1 MPADLIPAEQGAL
14 SAAHVGPDLTRRSL
28 PDEMQLIRELATD
41 DRVSVEKLAALMQLH
56 ERAEARDAEKQFNA
70 AFRAASME
78 MPKIEKR
85 GLIDMGGKG
94 SMKFA
99 KYEDVDNVVRA
110 VEIKHGFTRS
120 FLSEPCP
127 GGILITCKL
136 SHAAGHSERSTRQ
149 MPSDTGAGR
158 NAMQAIGSASS
169 YAKRYL
175 TLDVWN
181 IVTGGADDDANSA
194 DPISE
199 DQARGIRDMLDF
211 LALEPLDLARFWKL
225 AESKTVEAIQL
236 KNYKEVYEALRKSV
250 EKREKGGL
258 K

>member
-14 SAAHVGPDLTRRSL
+14 QLRDDMSVQRQPTPMEMIAA
-28 PDEMQLIRELATD
+28 I
-41 DRVSVEKLAALMQLH
+41 
-56 ERAEARDAEKQFNA
+56 ARDPSIPIDRISALVGLQERMEEREAERLFNA

-99 KYEDVDNVVRA
+99 KYEDVDKVVRA

-181 IVTGGADDDANSA
+181 IVTGGADDDGNSA
-194 DPISE
+194 DPITQE
-199 DQARGIRDMLDF
+199 QMHDLDQWLKY
-211 LALEPLDLARFWKL
+211 LALEPGRLAKVWAWIGPPAVSVATVQRGQFDKL
-225 AESKTVEAIQL
+225 AKYL
-236 KNYKEVYEALRKSV
+236 KGLIHAME
-250 EKREKGGL
+250 GG
-258 K
+258 KK

>member
-1 MPADLIPAEQGAL
+1 MPADLIPADSGTLQ
-14 SAAHVGPDLTRRSL
+14 RIL

-41 DRVSVEKLAALMQLH
+41 ERVSVEKLAALMQLH

-78 MPKIEKR
+78 MPRIEKR

-99 KYEDVDNVVRA
+99 RYEDVDKVVRA

-120 FLSEPCP
+120 FLSEPCA
-127 GGILITCKL
+127 GGILMTCKL

-149 MPSDTGAGR
+149 MPADTGAGR

-194 DPISE
+194 DPITQE
-199 DQARGIRDMLDF
+199 QAWGVRDMLDT
-211 LALEPLDLARFWKL
+211 LAMTPPRLAKFWAWAEATAPENIQRRNYERIHAEL
-225 AESKTVEAIQL
+225 AKQL
-236 KNYKEVYEALRKSV
+236 KAVGR
-250 EKREKGGL
+250 
-258 K
+258 

>member
-1 MPADLIPAEQGAL
+1 MPAELIPAE
-14 SAAHVGPDLTRRSL
+14 SVGTLQRIL

-41 DRVSVEKLAALMQLH
+41 ERVSVEKLAALMALH

-78 MPKIEKR
+78 MPRVEKKGVIR
-85 GLIDMGGKG
+85 MVKDGVDKG
-94 SMKFA
+94 SLPFA
-99 KYEDVDNVVRA
+99 RYEDVDKVVRA

-120 FLSEPCP
+120 FLSEPAA

-136 SHAAGHSERSTRQ
+136 SHSAGHSERSTRQ
-149 MPSDTGAGR
+149 MPPDPGPGR

-181 IVTGGADDDANSA
+181 IVTGGADDDGNSA
-194 DPISE
+194 DPISDE
-199 DQARGIRDMLDF
+199 QAMGIRDMIDG
-211 LALEPLDLARFWKL
+211 LAMTPPRLSKFWAWAEATSPENIQRRNYDRIRAELAK
-225 AESKTVEAIQL
+225 QL
-236 KNYKEVYEALRKSV
+236 KAVGR
-250 EKREKGGL
+250 
-258 K
+258 